1 MWAETTFALLCA
13 PLLQDWARSGC
24 CGLPEG
30 GQSLF
35 LVPRVTHYPA
45 GEETVTY
52 YEAVA
57 EISWGGFPLQ
67 CHLNWASP
75 EADAETD
82 SAAV

>member
-1 MWAETTFALLCA
+1 MGGLHVGRDNFCSSVRPPHAGLGTEWALWAESV
-13 PLLQDWARSGC
+13 PG
-24 CGLPEG
+24 
-30 GQSLF
+30 
-35 LVPRVTHYPA
+35 PRVTHYPA